1 MNISAIHNMVELK
14 SMSFFFTVH
23 YVANPMISSVLIDFV
38 LDLHRRSFVLRS
50 VSLRHHA

>member
-1 MNISAIHNMVELK
+1 MNISDIHNMVELK
-14 SMSFFFTVH
+14 SMGFFFTVH
-23 YVANPMISSVLIDFV
+23 YVANPMISVLIDFV